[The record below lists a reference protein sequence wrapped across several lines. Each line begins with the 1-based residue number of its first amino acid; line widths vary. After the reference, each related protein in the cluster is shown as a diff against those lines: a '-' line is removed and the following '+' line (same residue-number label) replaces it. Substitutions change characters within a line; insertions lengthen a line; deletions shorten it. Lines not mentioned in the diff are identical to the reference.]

1 MKDKIIELIIELICV
16 VGIYI
21 LLMIMA
27 NKLGIIETTPDI
39 ISTSIGFAIGW
50 FSVKLVTIKRQ
61 SKKEKSK

>member
-50 FSVKLVTIKRQ
+50 ISVKLVTIKRQ
-61 SKKEKSK
+61 SKKEKNK